1 MQTSSNLLQTGWA
14 ELDIVKMSNAAVCNL
29 SMLGVIGECAVTD
42 TLTSLE
48 QME

>member
-1 MQTSSNLLQTGWA
+1 MWLFATPL
-14 ELDIVKMSNAAVCNL
+14 NAFD
-29 SMLGVIGECAVTD
+29 VIGECAVTD